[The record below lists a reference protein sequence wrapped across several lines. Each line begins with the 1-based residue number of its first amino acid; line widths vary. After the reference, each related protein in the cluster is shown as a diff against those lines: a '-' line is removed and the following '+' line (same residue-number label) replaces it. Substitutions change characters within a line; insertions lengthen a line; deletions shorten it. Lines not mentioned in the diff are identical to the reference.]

1 MHPGRWPSA
10 WSRLSTQNRMVKPKK
25 ILDDRFLII
34 TGLSGSGKTSVSRFL
49 EDFGYYCVDNIPSKL
64 IANFVDLWKRR
75 EVEIE
80 KVALTVDIREESFL
94 TEFPSVLRQIRK
106 QISPRV
112 IFLDASD
119 ETLIKRFSES
129 RRPHPLK
136 ESRSI
141 RESVALERRQL
152 AEIKNMADEV
162 INTSATS
169 INDLKK
175 ILTQRFMRKSTS
187 KMQVVVV
194 SFGYKHGLPLDADMV
209 VDTRFLPNPFYVENL
224 RDKTGKNR
232 EVRDYV
238 LEDAETQGFL
248 EELFRFVDFLMPRF
262 VDEGKSY
269 VTIAIG
275 CTGGKHRSVALAE
288 VLGKHLKD
296 LQFNVQIN
304 HRDIFK

>member
-1 MHPGRWPSA
+1 
-10 WSRLSTQNRMVKPKK
+10 MVKTKK
-25 ILDDRFLII
+25 VLDDRFLII

-80 KVALTVDIREESFL
+80 KVALTVDIREEAFL
-94 TEFPSVLRQIRK
+94 TEFPKVLREIRK
-106 QISPRV
+106 EISPRV

-175 ILTQRFMRKSTS
+175 ILTQRFVLVSTS
-187 KMQVVVV
+187 TMQVVVI
-194 SFGYKHGLPLDADMV
+194 SFGYKHGLPLDSDMV
-209 VDTRFLPNPFYVENL
+209 VDTRFLPNPFYVERL
-224 RDKTGKNR
+224 RQKTGKNR

-238 LEDAETQGFL
+238 LEDDETKAFL
-248 EELFRFVDFLMPRF
+248 KELFRFIDFLMPRF

-275 CTGGKHRSVALAE
+275 CTGGKHRSVALSE

-296 LQFNVQIN
+296 LEFNVQVN